1 MPLPTSPISRRRL
14 HERRIIY
21 EGFRRDDG
29 LFDIDAHL
37 VDVKDHAYELTTG
50 TRPAGE
56 AVHDM
61 WVRVTIDSRFV
72 IHAIEARIDAMP
84 YPDACD
90 RIGPAYACLKGA
102 NLLHGF
108 RKRLRDDLGSVHG
121 CTHLTELL
129 AALPTAAVQTF
140 ASLKRE
146 DEGPRKPR
154 QLDGCHALET
164 TTQTVRRYYPKWYRD
179 SQLASGAAA
188 SPVSTDAASARKD
201 RI

>member
-21 EGFRRDDG
+21 EGFQRADG
-29 LFDIDAHL
+29 LIDIDAHL
-37 VDVKDHAYELTTG
+37 VDVKDHAHELITG
-50 TRPAGE
+50 TRPAGH

-72 IHAIEARIDAMP
+72 IHAIEARMDSMP

-90 RIGPAYACLKGA
+90 RIEPAYACLKGA

-108 RKRLRDDLGSVHG
+108 RKRLRDDLGSVRG

-129 AALPTAAVQTF
+129 GALPTAAVQTL

-146 DEGPRKPR
+146 DDASRKPR
-154 QLDGCHALET
+154 HLDGCHALET
-164 TTQTVRRYYPKWYRD
+164 TTDTVRRYYPKWYRD
-179 SQLASGAAA
+179 PTLEEPA
-188 SPVSTDAASARKD
+188 
-201 RI
+201 

>member
-29 LFDIDAHL
+29 LIDIDARL
-37 VDVKDHAYELTTG
+37 VDVKDHDYELTTG

-61 WVRVTIDSRFV
+61 WVRVTIDSKYV
-72 IHAIEARIDAMP
+72 IHAIDARIDSMP
-84 YPDACD
+84 YPDGCD
-90 RIGPAYACLKGA
+90 RIAPAYACLEGA

-108 RKRLRDDLGSVHG
+108 RKRLRDDLGGVRG

-129 AALPTAAVQTF
+129 GALPTAAVQTF

-179 SQLASGAAA
+179 PQPAPGAAA
-188 SPVSTDAASARKD
+188 SPVSPDGASVHKE